1 MERHEQYQMR
11 RVSLSESLK
20 ALLNADFKS
29 KAAVRQIAMVSAII
43 LLALV
48 QETIGLYFL
57 TSMNQP
63 NISYSSVAETFE
75 ENGPPILIFA
85 NAQTPTGLSTDA
97 LFTRY
102 NSIVNEEPDSVM
114 IETVSWVPEADS
126 TVHETMTEAAAL
138 FYEEMEKFV
147 EEKEKEAFA
156 AYYIY
161 NIDTTTN
168 YYAIGVY
175 GN

>member
-1 MERHEQYQMR
+1 MR

-20 ALLNADFKS
+20 ALLIADFKS
-29 KAAVRQIAMVSAII
+29 KAAVRQMAVVSCII
-43 LLALV
+43 LVALI

-57 TSMNQP
+57 TNLNQP
-63 NISYSSVAETFE
+63 TISYSSVKETFE

-85 NAQTPTGLSTDA
+85 NAKTPTGSSTDA

-102 NSIVNEEPDSVM
+102 NSIVNEEPNSVM
-114 IETVSWVPEADS
+114 IETLSWVPQADS
-126 TVHETMTEAAAL
+126 TVQETMTEAAVL
-138 FYEEMEKFV
+138 YYEEMEKFV
-147 EEKEKEAFA
+147 EEQEKEAFA